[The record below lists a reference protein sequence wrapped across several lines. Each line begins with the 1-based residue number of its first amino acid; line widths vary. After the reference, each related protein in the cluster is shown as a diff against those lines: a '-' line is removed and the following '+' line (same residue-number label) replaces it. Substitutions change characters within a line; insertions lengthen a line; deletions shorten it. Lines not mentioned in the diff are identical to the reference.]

1 MKPMSEV
8 FELPVTVVEVES
20 KDAFSDTDY
29 MILDSTDTTCGEM
42 YSRSEAQH
50 AAYAINMHDSLVE
63 ALEVLIMHTDRNK
76 PNSVVLNHV
85 HTVLSKARGE

>member
-1 MKPMSEV
+1 MKPMNEV
-8 FELPVTVVEVES
+8 FELPVEADSGFDHYKEVLLS
-20 KDAFSDTDY
+20 KLYLMDEQA
-29 MILDSTDTTCGEM
+29 
-42 YSRSEAQH
+42 RH